1 MLSFLI
7 CVSILL
13 SSGHKFWI
21 IYVLSKNE
29 DQENTRRVRALGIK
43 GLKKECIIQ
52 RLFLLMDYQSRTT
65 RI

>member
-13 SSGHKFWI
+13 SSGHKFSCHI
-21 IYVLSKNE
+21 LSKNE